1 MGVGLAGVGFGAACD
16 VQDERCRRCCEVRSA
31 PLPTNNS
38 KPGRTRCGY
47 QCGYQPNI
55 RPEINSQPAVYIVI
69 FSNYLAERE
78 GFEPSI
84 RFLTIY
90 ALSRGAPSTTRP
102 SLQSSVFYNS
112 AILPHCAM
120 LCRLIE
126 TKSFVQHTH
135 PQFHVLFINDNRYLD
150 LGGRDHEDIDP
161 LFR

>member
-1 MGVGLAGVGFGAACD
+1 M
-16 VQDERCRRCCEVRSA
+16 
-31 PLPTNNS
+31 
-38 KPGRTRCGY
+38 
-47 QCGYQPNI
+47 
-55 RPEINSQPAVYIVI
+55 
-69 FSNYLAERE
+69 AERE

-102 SLQSSVFYNS
+102 SLQYSVFYNS

-150 LGGRDHEDIDP
+150 LGGGDHEDIDP